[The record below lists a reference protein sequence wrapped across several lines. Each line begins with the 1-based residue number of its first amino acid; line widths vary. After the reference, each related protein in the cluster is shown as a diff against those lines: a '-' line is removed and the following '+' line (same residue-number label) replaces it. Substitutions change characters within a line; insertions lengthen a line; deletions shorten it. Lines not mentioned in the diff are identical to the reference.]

1 MRSFIVL
8 TLAFLAA
15 PAGLDAQ
22 LCYHAR
28 PKPDCSAFVTT
39 DFGAYMLLGADAWG
53 DAPFRE
59 VADWGVMV
67 NAGPRDA
74 VGGSVV
80 ASLDRVGLLVGPEVR
95 YRRWLSA
102 SAALDFA
109 VGTPL
114 VSSTGDIAP
123 GSIQGLVRWSPSD
136 WIAIAARPE
145 ALRYTS
151 AVSCGPAGCTTATR
165 LHPRLSL
172 GLEIGRVPG
181 AVFTGL
187 GAVATYL
194 VALAVINSD

>member
-1 MRSFIVL
+1 MRPFIAL
-8 TLAFLAA
+8 TLAFLAV

-22 LCYHAR
+22 LCYQAR

-67 NAGPRDA
+67 NTGPRDA

-80 ASLDRVGLLVGPEVR
+80 ASLDRAGLLVGPEVR

-151 AVSCGPAGCTTATR
+151 AVSCGPTGCTTATR